1 MDNTKKDSGRS
12 SMLMNIAIIFLSV
25 LLVFLLFQL
34 FYPRSIK
41 EDSSHQWVSQ
51 EEVFTP
57 PAPETVAV
65 KSEPVAVSPA
75 PVLEAP
81 VTAGKFVIQIGSFQD
96 QKKADAVAES
106 LKKKG
111 YAPVVEAKDLG
122 SKGIWY
128 RVSIGGFETKD
139 HAQGL
144 LDAVK
149 KDHAGAFIKQL

>member
-1 MDNTKKDSGRS
+1 MDRTQKAASRS

-41 EDSSHQWVSQ
+41 EGSSRQWVSQ

-57 PAPETVAV
+57 PAPEVVAV
-65 KSEPVAVSPA
+65 KSESA
-75 PVLEAP
+75 PVIK
-81 VTAGKFVIQIGSFQD
+81 GKFVIQVCSFQD
-96 QKKADAVAES
+96 PKKADAVTES

-111 YAPVVEAKDLG
+111 YAPMVEAKDLG
-122 SKGIWY
+122 SKGVWY

-139 HAQGL
+139 QAQGL
-144 LDAVK
+144 LDVVK
-149 KDHAGAFIKQL
+149 KDHVGAFIKQL